1 MKKIFFLFVCLLFF
15 FFSSFAQTNLV
26 PNPSF
31 EVISTCSAFGFD
43 GEITYAIPWFSAYLT
58 PDVCNS
64 CAGSAPGTFGV
75 PVNRYNCK
83 LYPHSG
89 NGYAGLQ
96 NYDVVGR
103 TTEYMEVPLNK
114 ILKKNKQYFVSF
126 YAASGNCVNPYPCYS
141 DGIGLAFSDTLFIG
155 VNTFGVDDTPNY
167 TPAAENPSG
176 NIIYDSTQW
185 TAICGLYRARGSEKY
200 AIVGN
205 FKSNIKTK
213 SLYCLGANFS
223 YLYIDD
229 VGVYEFDVVPDTVL
243 LCAGERVEV
252 GKKFLDA
259 TYRWSNGSTDSSI
272 VVSQAGRYIVTVT
285 IDKCSASDTV
295 VVVDT
300 QQDDWLPFLPND
312 TLLCK
317 GEKLNIK
324 LPTINDYRWSD
335 GDTSNQKIISKGG
348 YYGLEVRNRCKT
360 WRHDFDV
367 TSKVCECRIYVPSA
381 FSPNSDGINDELEYY
396 IQCDFPH
403 RIHRFQVFD
412 RWGVLLYATS
422 AADGQIARWDGT
434 FRGQPLGAG
443 VYVWSLEYE
452 YTRSNGEVIND
463 VLSGDVSILK

>member
-1 MKKIFFLFVCLLFF
+1 MKKVFFLFVCLLFF

-31 EVISTCSAFGFD
+31 EVLKSGSCDSTNLTVDLAFPWKVACQSPDIYNGCFSATCCSVPCTGLYVCRPAHSGIGYFGIIQYDQNNFR
-43 GEITYAIPWFSAYLT
+43 EIFQVELNSPMQKNKKYFLDFFAIPAVYKGA
-58 PDVCNS
+58 DI
-64 CAGSAPGTFGV
+64 
-75 PVNRYNCK
+75 
-83 LYPHSG
+83 
-89 NGYAGLQ
+89 LQ
-96 NYDVVGR
+96 AADAVGIA
-103 TTEYMEVPLNK
+103 V
-114 ILKKNKQYFVSF
+114 
-126 YAASGNCVNPYPCYS
+126 
-141 DGIGLAFSDTLFIG
+141 SDTLYKYRYEFMPPWS
-155 VNTFGVDDTPNY
+155 VPNY
-167 TPAAENPSG
+167 EPVVENR
-176 NIIYDSTQW
+176 NIVIKDTSAW
-185 TAICGLYRARGSEKY
+185 THICGLYKAKGTEKF
-200 AIVGN
+200 ILLGN
-205 FKSNIKTK
+205 FRKDAEVLKSPTEFI
-213 SLYCLGANFS
+213 FS

-243 LCAGERVEV
+243 LCAGERVEL

-285 IDKCSASDTV
+285 IDKCSVSDTV

-300 QQDDWLPFLPND
+300 QQDDWLRFLPND